1 MSQCYHGVGQVKTPI
16 YLGAGPKGSRS
27 CDNECTN
34 FEQPFGPFCCKE
46 EKAIAW
52 AKRHA
57 LLEWDRLQVDLQYT
71 PEVPNSRT
79 CEVASF

>member
-1 MSQCYHGVGQVKTPI
+1 MEPGKSKRPFTWER
-16 YLGAGPKGSRS
+16 GPRVQ
-27 CDNECTN
+27 DHAAMNARILN
-34 FEQPFGPFCCKE
+34 NLFARFHYNE
-46 EKAIAW
+46 EKTIAW